1 MARYTETTGNLK
13 RVTVTPAITRAYW
26 SKSRAFQGDKVR
38 LLIETDRVPD
48 GTKVTIQIREDG
60 ADAGD
65 DEGVI
70 DEVKGPHVVKGNRLS
85 VEYTVDWDPE
95 TLGRH
100 VELEGERFE
109 FYFVVATDALGG
121 LSQRSTLLYVDLH
134 QLSLSS

>member
-13 RVTVTPAITRAYW
+13 RVTITPAITRAYW

-38 LLIETDRVPD
+38 LYVETDKVPD
-48 GTKVTIQIREDG
+48 GTEVTIHIREDG
-60 ADAGD
+60 ADTGD
-65 DEGVI
+65 ADSFV
-70 DEVKGPHVVKGNRLS
+70 DEVKGPHRVKDNRLS

-95 TLGRH
+95 TLGRT

-109 FYFVVATDALGG
+109 FYFVVATEALGG

-134 QLSLSS
+134 DLSLSS